1 MLLFPRPNKVL
12 ILAENSD
19 FYVME
24 NRYHQSNNMT
34 MSNNLR
40 GYEFPSLLSEV
51 PAALLFVFTR
61 GLTTKNLFVGH

>member
-1 MLLFPRPNKVL
+1 MFFPRPNKIL

-24 NRYHQSNNMT
+24 NRYYQSNNMT

-40 GYEFPSLLSEV
+40 GYEFPSLPSEV
-51 PAALLFVFTR
+51 PAALLFAFTR
-61 GLTTKNLFVGH
+61 GLTSKRLSVGH